1 MLVVSTG
8 DDETAEV
15 VGTGVVVAE
24 RIGIVS
30 VGEVLTFL
38 DRAVCCS

>member
-8 DDETAEV
+8 DDVTAEV
-15 VGTGVVVAE
+15 VGTGVVVAG

-30 VGEVLTFL
+30 VGEVLTFF
-38 DRAVCCS
+38 DPAACS